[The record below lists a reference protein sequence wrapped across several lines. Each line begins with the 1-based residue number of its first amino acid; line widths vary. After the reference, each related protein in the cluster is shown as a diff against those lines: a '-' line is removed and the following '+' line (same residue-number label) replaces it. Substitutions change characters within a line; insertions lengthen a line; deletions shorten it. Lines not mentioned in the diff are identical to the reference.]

1 MTPDAVVVE
10 PAADGRGSISVAD
23 HDVSVPRLGVSLA
36 GLTLRQVERRLIF
49 DTLERTRNNRTQAAK
64 LLGISIRTLRNK
76 LAEYRVL
83 GERELAPEA
92 GN

>member
-1 MTPDAVVVE
+1 M
-10 PAADGRGSISVAD
+10 
-23 HDVSVPRLGVSLA
+23 
-36 GLTLRQVERRLIF
+36 ERRLIF

-76 LAEYRVL
+76 LAEYRSR
-83 GERELAPEA
+83 GELELSREP